1 MQTTMPTITL
11 KNVPEDLHRRLT
23 ARAAKHRRSLNQEV
37 IACLEKIT
45 LADDQPERTF
55 DKEAFLAEL
64 DRAHEE
70 MRIKGIWITDEW
82 VRDAINRDRDEMG
95 DVS

>member
-23 ARAAKHRRSLNQEV
+23 ARAARHRRSLNQEV
-37 IACLEKIT
+37 IECLEKVT
-45 LADDQPERTF
+45 LAEDQPERVF

-64 DRAHEE
+64 DKAHEE
-70 MRIKGIWITDEW
+70 MRIKGVWITEEF
-82 VRDAINRDRDEMG
+82 VREAIDRDREAKG
-95 DVS
+95 GPP